1 MSAINGGQRV
11 VRGVSH
17 GDILTDQPVTCK
29 SGMRTW
35 RTIAGA
41 RFSQVVSAAG
51 FSVSLLTLVGA
62 SRYP

>member
-17 GDILTDQPVTCK
+17 GDILTDLTVTCK
-29 SGMRTW
+29 AGMGTW

-41 RFSQVVSAAG
+41 RFSRVVSAAG

-62 SRYP
+62 SRSP